1 MKRRWAKAGEEPP
14 IGAVRRSQLITT
26 FGAGAM
32 IDLVDRSALV
42 GGLDYWHYESLPRTP
57 INEPRLAAKLVGQMR
72 KLGVNLNPQATL
84 FAPPDCDDDQPNPRA
99 GLQVVEFPRWMVCQG
114 CSAMVQAS
122 TSLTVKDGRYQHPC
136 ASGKP
141 SVLVPVRFVVVCPSG
156 HLDEFPWVDF
166 VHFGKD
172 TDCRSHALTLRED
185 AGAELYDVRLTC
197 QACGSFKSMGEAQQ
211 LDVWYRCKGAR
222 PWLGRGPDVSEP
234 CDAKPSMKVRTSSS
248 TYFAQIQSAL
258 SIPNTSARLER
269 LVRKHLPSLSE
280 ATHETLRDTI
290 KFNPPVRSDLGAL
303 NLDSVWAVLDAVR
316 RNETPPPPPLRP
328 AEYAYVQDV
337 AFEKPGDAPDDE
349 EDEAHFFAR
358 RFAPKEPLPP
368 GIERVVLIHEL
379 REVRAQVGFTRLAP
393 LESNLDGDAMVD
405 QVRTAVLGHLT
416 DWLPAI
422 EDHGEG
428 LWIQLDTKALAA
440 WEERPE
446 VAKRA
451 DVLRSGWN
459 RELGDVPDMLF
470 FGPRYYMLHALS
482 HLLIQA
488 ISLECGYGASSLRER
503 IYCSMPGAT
512 SPMAAILL
520 STTTPGSEGT
530 LGGLVAQGRRIGD
543 HLVRALELG
552 RLCSNDPVC
561 ATHSPERDQ
570 AERHLEGAAC
580 HGCLYLAEVSCER
593 MNRMLD
599 RALVVPVIDQPDQL
613 AFFGSEV

>member
-1 MKRRWAKAGEEPP
+1 MKRRWSKVGEESP

-42 GGLDYWHYESLPRTP
+42 AGLDYWNYSTLPRRP
-57 INEPRLAAKLVGQMR
+57 INEPRLAAKLVGQLR
-72 KLGVNLNPQATL
+72 KLGVSLNPHATL
-84 FAPPDCDDDQPNPRA
+84 FALPDCDDDQPNPRA

-114 CSAMVQAS
+114 CSTLVQAS
-122 TSLTVKDGRYQHPC
+122 TSLTIKDGRYQHPC
-136 ASGKP
+136 ASGRP
-141 SVLVPVRFVVVCPSG
+141 SVLVPVRFVVVCPRG

-172 TDCRSHALTLRED
+172 TECKSHALTLRED

-197 QACGSFKSMGEAQQ
+197 QACGSFKSLGEAQQ

-222 PWLGRGPDVSEP
+222 PWLGRSPDVPEP

-258 SIPNTSARLER
+258 SIPNMSARLER
-269 LVRKHLPSLSE
+269 LVRKHLPFLME
-280 ATHETLRDTI
+280 ATRDDLRAAI
-290 KFNPPVRSDLGAL
+290 QPRPIRVDLEAFD
-303 NLDSVWAVLDAVR
+303 LDAIWAVLDAVR

-328 AEYAYVQDV
+328 AEYAYVHDMP
-337 AFEKPGDAPDDE
+337 FEKPGDAPDDDE
-349 EDEAHFFAR
+349 EEAHFFAR
-358 RFAPKEPLPP
+358 RLAPKEALPV
-368 GIERVVLIHEL
+368 GIERIVLIHEL

-393 LESNLDGDAMVD
+393 SESDLDGDARID
-405 QVRTAVLGHLT
+405 DLRTAALGHLT

-428 LWIQLDTKALAA
+428 LWIQLDIKALTA
-440 WEERPE
+440 WEARPE

-451 DVLRSGWN
+451 ALLRAGWN
-459 RELGDVPDMLF
+459 REFGDVPNMLF

-488 ISLECGYGASSLRER
+488 ISLECGYGASALRER

-512 SPMAAILL
+512 MSMAAILL

-543 HLVRALELG
+543 HLSRALDLG

-561 ATHSPERDQ
+561 ATHSPERDH

-599 RALVVPVIDQPDQL
+599 RALVVPVIDQPTEL
-613 AFFGSEV
+613 AFFGLEV

>member
-1 MKRRWAKAGEEPP
+1 MKRRWSRGGEEPP
-14 IGAVRRSQLITT
+14 IGAIRRSQLITT

-42 GGLDYWHYESLPRTP
+42 GGLDYWNYPTLPRTP
-57 INEPRLAAKLVGQMR
+57 INEPRLAARVVAQMR
-72 KLGVNLNPQATL
+72 KLGVMLNPQATL
-84 FAPPDCDDDQPNPRA
+84 FAPPDCDDDQPDPRA
-99 GLQVVEFPRWMVCQG
+99 GLQVLEFPRWMVCQG
-114 CSAMVQAS
+114 CNAMVYAS

-136 ASGKP
+136 ATGKP
-141 SVLVPVRFVVVCPSG
+141 SVLVPVRFVVVCPAG
-156 HLDEFPWVDF
+156 HLDEFPWIDF

-172 TDCRSHALTLRED
+172 TECRSGALTLRED

-197 QACGSFKSMGEAQQ
+197 QACGSSKSMGEAQQ
-211 LDVWYRCKGAR
+211 LDTWFKCKGVR
-222 PWLGRGPDVSEP
+222 PWLGRAPQVAPEP
-234 CDAKPSMKVRTSSS
+234 CEAKPSMKVRTSSS
-248 TYFAQIQSAL
+248 TYFAQLQSAL

-269 LVRKHLPSLSE
+269 LVRKHLPTLIE
-280 ATHETLRDTI
+280 ATRDDLPNVL
-290 KFNPPVRSDLGAL
+290 KYNPPARVDLGGFD
-303 NLDSVWAVLDAVR
+303 LDAVWVVLDAVR

-328 AEYAYVQDV
+328 AEYAFVQGIP
-337 AFEKPGDAPDDE
+337 FEKPGDSPGDE
-349 EDEAHFFAR
+349 EKEAHFFAR
-358 RFAPKEPLPP
+358 RFKLDPLPP

-379 REVRAQVGFTRLAP
+379 REVRVQIGFTRLAP
-393 LESNLDGDAMVD
+393 SESDLDGDARID
-405 QVRTAVLGHLT
+405 NLRTAVLGHLT

-428 LWIQLDTKALAA
+428 LWIQLDGKALAA
-440 WEERPE
+440 WESRPE
-446 VAKRA
+446 VVQRA
-451 DVLRSGWN
+451 ASLRAGWE
-459 RELGDVPDMLF
+459 RDFAEVPDMLF

-512 SPMAAILL
+512 MPMAAILL

-543 HLVRALELG
+543 HLARALDLG

-561 ATHSPERDQ
+561 AGHLPDGDQ
-570 AERHLEGAAC
+570 AEKHLEGAAC

-599 RALVVPVIDQPDQL
+599 RALVVPVIDQPPGL
-613 AFFGSEV
+613 AFFGSEG

>member
-1 MKRRWAKAGEEPP
+1 MRRRWGKPEPEQEP
-14 IGAVRRSQLITT
+14 IGEIRRSQLITT

-42 GGLDYWHYESLPRTP
+42 AGLDFWNYAEPRRTP
-57 INEPRLAAKLVGQMR
+57 IHARRLAARLVGQLR
-72 KLGVNLNPQATL
+72 KLGVSLNPQATL
-84 FAPPDCDDDQPNPRA
+84 FAPPDCDDDEPSERA
-99 GLQVVEFPRWMVCQG
+99 GIQVIEFPRWMVCQG

-122 TSLTVKDGRYQHPC
+122 PSLTVKDGRYQHPC

-141 SVLVPVRFVVVCPSG
+141 AVLVPVRFVVVCPNG

-166 VHFGKD
+166 VHLGKD
-172 TDCRSHALTLRED
+172 TECKSHALTLRED
-185 AGAELYDVRLTC
+185 AGAELFDVRVTC
-197 QACGSFKSMGEAQQ
+197 QACGHHESMSKAQQ
-211 LDVWYRCKGAR
+211 LATWYRCKGTR
-222 PWLGRGPDVSEP
+222 PWLGRGPEVAEP
-234 CDAKPSMKVRTSSS
+234 CTTAPCMKVRTSSS

-258 SIPNTSARLER
+258 SIPNTAARLER

-280 ATHETLRDTI
+280 ATPDTLRDTI
-290 KFNPPVRSDLGAL
+290 RFNPPVRGDLAGFE
-303 NLDSVWAVLDAVR
+303 LDQVWTVLDAVR

-328 AEYAYVQDV
+328 AEYAYIQGVP
-337 AFEKPGDAPDDE
+337 FEQPGDAPGDE
-349 EDEAHFFAR
+349 EREAHFFAR
-358 RFAPKEPLPP
+358 RFAPPEPLPA
-368 GIERVVLIHEL
+368 GIARIVRIHEL

-393 LESNLDGDAMVD
+393 LEANLEGDVRVD
-405 QVRTAVLGHLT
+405 PVRTAVLGHLT

-428 LWIQLDTKALAA
+428 LWIQLDGDALAA
-440 WEERPE
+440 WEERPA
-446 VAKRA
+446 VQQRA
-451 DVLRSGWN
+451 AALRAGWD
-459 RELGDVPDMLF
+459 RELGGTDMLF
-470 FGPRYYMLHALS
+470 FGPRFYMLHALS

-512 SPMAAILL
+512 YSMAAILL

-530 LGGLVAQGRRIGD
+530 LGGLVAQGRRIAD
-543 HLVRALELG
+543 HLARALELG

-561 ATHSPERDQ
+561 ATHRPDRDH
-570 AERHLEGAAC
+570 AERYLEGAAC

-599 RALVVPVIDQPDQL
+599 RALVVPVIDQPAEL
-613 AFFGSEV
+613 AFFGAEV

>member
-1 MKRRWAKAGEEPP
+1 MKRRWSKGKEEQP

-42 GGLDYWHYESLPRTP
+42 GGLDYWNYETQPRTP

-72 KLGVNLNPQATL
+72 RLGVILNPMATL
-84 FAPPDCDDDQPNPRA
+84 FAPPDCDDDRPSERA
-99 GLQVVEFPRWMVCQG
+99 GLQVLEFPRWMVCQG

-122 TSLTVKDGRYQHPC
+122 PSLTLKDGRYQHPC
-136 ASGKP
+136 ASGKT
-141 SVLVPVRFVVVCPSG
+141 SLLVPVRFVVVCPSG
-156 HLDEFPWVDF
+156 HLDEFPWVEF
-166 VHFGKD
+166 VHFGEE
-172 TDCRSHALTLRED
+172 TECRSQALTLREE

-197 QACGSFKSMGEAQQ
+197 QVCGSKKSMAEAQR
-211 LDVWYRCKGAR
+211 LDAWYRCRGAR
-222 PWLGRGPDVSEP
+222 PWLGRGPDVLEA

-258 SIPNTSARLER
+258 SIPNTAARLEK
-269 LVRKHLPSLSE
+269 LVRKHVASLAE

-290 KFNPPVRSDLGAL
+290 KFNPPVRNAL
-303 NLDSVWAVLDAVR
+303 EGFSVEQIWTVLEAVR

-328 AEYAYVQDV
+328 AEYDYVQGV
-337 AFEKPGDAPDDE
+337 PFEKPGDAPTEE
-349 EDEAHFFAR
+349 EDEAQFFAR
-358 RFAPKEPLPP
+358 RFAPKDPLPA

-405 QVRTAVLGHLT
+405 KVRTAALGHLT

-428 LWIQLDTKALAA
+428 LWVQLDAEALAA
-440 WEERPE
+440 WEKRPE
-446 VAKRA
+446 VVQRA
-451 DVLRSGWN
+451 ALLRSGWD
-459 RELGDVPDMLF
+459 RELGDVADMLF

-512 SPMAAILL
+512 RSMAAILL
-520 STTTPGSEGT
+520 TTTTPGSEGT
-530 LGGLVAQGRRIGD
+530 LGGLVAQGRRITD
-543 HLVRALELG
+543 HLARALELG

-561 ATHSPERDQ
+561 AGHSPERDQ

-599 RALVVPVIDQPDQL
+599 RALVVPVIDQPAQL
-613 AFFGSEV
+613 AFFELEA

>member
-1 MKRRWAKAGEEPP
+1 MKRRWSKAGAEPP
-14 IGAVRRSQLITT
+14 AGAVRRSQLITT

-42 GGLDYWHYESLPRTP
+42 AGLDYWNYVNLPRP
-57 INEPRLAAKLVGQMR
+57 VINEPRLAAKLVGQF
-72 KLGVNLNPQATL
+72 KKFGVNLNPLATL
-84 FAPPDCDDDQPNPRA
+84 SPPPDCDDDSPTPRA

-114 CSAMVQAS
+114 CSALVQAS
-122 TSLTVKDGRYQHPC
+122 TSLTIKDGRYQHPC

-141 SVLVPVRFVVVCPSG
+141 SVLVPVRFVIVCPNG
-156 HLDEFPWVDF
+156 HLEEFPWVDF
-166 VHFGKD
+166 VHFGKE
-172 TDCRSHALTLRED
+172 TDCKSHALTLRED

-211 LDVWYRCKGAR
+211 LGTWCKCPGSR
-222 PWLGRGPDVSEP
+222 PWLGRSPDVPEK
-234 CDAKPSMKVRTSSS
+234 CEAKPSMKVRTSSS
-248 TYFAQIQSAL
+248 TYFAQVQSSL

-269 LVRKHLPSLSE
+269 LVRKHLPSLNE
-280 ATHETLRDTI
+280 ATHDTLRDTI
-290 KFNPPVRSDLGAL
+290 RYNPPVRSDLHGFD
-303 NLDSVWAVLDAVR
+303 LDDVWAVLDAVR
-316 RNETPPPPPLRP
+316 RNETPPPPALRP

-337 AFEKPGDAPDDE
+337 PVEKPGDSPTDE
-349 EDEAHFFAR
+349 EQEAHFFAR
-358 RFAPKEPLPP
+358 RTSTKEPLPE
-368 GIERVVLIHEL
+368 GIDRIVLIHEL
-379 REVRAQVGFTRLAP
+379 REVRAQIGFTRLAP
-393 LESNLDGDAMVD
+393 LESNLEGDATLT
-405 QVRTAVLGHLT
+405 VRTAALGHMT

-428 LWIQLDTKALAA
+428 LWIQLDTKRLAA
-440 WEERPE
+440 WESRPA
-446 VAKRA
+446 VSKRA
-451 DVLRSGWN
+451 EILRTGWD
-459 RELGDVPDMLF
+459 RELGDVPDMMF

-512 SPMAAILL
+512 ASMAAILL

-530 LGGLVAQGRRIGD
+530 LGGLVAQGRRLGD
-543 HLVRALELG
+543 HLARALDLG

-561 ATHSPERDQ
+561 ATHCPDHDQ

-599 RALVVPVIDQPDQL
+599 RALVVPVIDQPVEL
-613 AFFGSEV
+613 AFFGPET